1 MQLHYTH
8 LHRYG
13 FSGMSLAPVG
23 GFISKGE
30 KAADAARR
38 EVREE
43 TGLEAA
49 SVDFLGAYRVAA
61 NRGAGVSSTCTCIL
75 NR

>member
-1 MQLHYTH
+1 
-8 LHRYG
+8 
-13 FSGMSLAPVG
+13 MSLAPVG
-23 GFISKGE
+23 GFIAQGE
-30 KAADAARR
+30 KAIDAARR

-61 NRGAGVSSTCTCIL
+61 NRGAGVSLTSVYIRL
-75 NR
+75 R